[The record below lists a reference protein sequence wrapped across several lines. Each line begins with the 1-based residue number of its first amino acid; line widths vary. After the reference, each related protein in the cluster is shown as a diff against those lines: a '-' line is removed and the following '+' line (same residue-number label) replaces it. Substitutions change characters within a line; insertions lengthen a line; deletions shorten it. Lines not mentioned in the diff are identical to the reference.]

1 MAANGLLVG
10 FSYDFALLLRLQF
23 VPFIVCLFFSLAVVV
38 PAFSAQIFFV
48 VACMLKLT
56 GTAKES
62 HHVIGKVR
70 QADIV
75 YDEAKREV
83 EKHGN
88 LAKNVFW
95 NRCIVESRSGI
106 ELKPKALG

>member
-1 MAANGLLVG
+1 M
-10 FSYDFALLLRLQF
+10 
-23 VPFIVCLFFSLAVVV
+23 
-38 PAFSAQIFFV
+38 
-48 VACMLKLT
+48 
-56 GTAKES
+56 
-62 HHVIGKVR
+62 IGKVR

-106 ELKPKALG
+106 ELKPQALG

>member
-1 MAANGLLVG
+1 M
-10 FSYDFALLLRLQF
+10 F
-23 VPFIVCLFFSLAVVV
+23 VFLAVVV
-38 PAFSAQIFFV
+38 PAFAAQIFFV
-48 VACMLKLT
+48 VACKLKWIW
-56 GTAKES
+56 TAKES
-62 HHVIGKVR
+62 HTAIHDVIGKVR
-70 QADIV
+70 QADIL

-106 ELKPKALG
+106 ELKLTAT